1 MVIIDTLM
9 CMHLVNVL
17 AVSDF
22 NKPAYCIYFWVPMN
36 AQLLHSVSLL
46 YLLMFGLFI
55 CFYSYSR
62 PLIYA

>member
-36 AQLLHSVSLL
+36 AQLLHRVFL
-46 YLLMFGLFI
+46 YF
-55 CFYSYSR
+55 SYSCLVYLFVSI
-62 PLIYA
+62 LIHAL